1 MEFAINRAFGA
12 TCVHFLGWTV
22 YSLHVDASAT
32 SNLLNCVELQWVT
45 LFFIRDLTLLHSQM
59 CVWTHN
65 FFLN

>member
-45 LFFIRDLTLLHSQM
+45 LFYKRFNAITFSNV
-59 CVWTHN
+59 C
-65 FFLN
+65 LNS